1 MNLSSAAWNTFIGDN
16 MKISFY
22 DTKPYDK
29 IFFDRENEKYG
40 YEIRYFET
48 KLSKKTAVLS
58 KGCTAAVAF
67 VNDDIDSDAIDALN
81 EMGVE
86 LIAMRCAGYNNVDLA
101 AAHGK
106 IRVARVPVYSP
117 YAVAEHAMA
126 MLLTLNR
133 RIHKA
138 FLRTRD
144 YNFSLNGL
152 TGFDLHGKNVGV
164 IGTGN
169 IGSAFADICA
179 GFGMNVYAYDIKES
193 NPKAKYVSL
202 DEIFSL
208 CDVISLHCPLTRDT
222 YHIINDE
229 SIKKMKDGVFIV
241 NTSRGSLIDSR
252 ALLDGITDE
261 KIGGACLD
269 VYEEE
274 TEIFHEDFSDTTNKD
289 KLLVQLI
296 SMPNVIVTSHQGF
309 LTREALQK
317 IASVTLKNISD
328 YHNGLPLENEVSQR

>member
-1 MNLSSAAWNTFIGDN
+1 

-22 DTKPYDK
+22 DTKPYDR
-29 IFFDRENEKYG
+29 IFFDLENQKYG

-48 KLSKKTAVLS
+48 KLSVKTAVLS
-58 KGCTAAVAF
+58 KDCTAAVAF
-67 VNDDIDSDAIDALN
+67 VNDDIDEDAIEALRSL
-81 EMGVE
+81 GVG
-86 LIAMRCAGYNNVDLA
+86 LIAMRCAGYNNVDLSA
-101 AAHGK
+101 ARDK
-106 IRVARVPVYSP
+106 IKVARVPVYSP

-152 TGFDLHGKNVGV
+152 TGFDLHGKNAGV

-169 IGSAFADICA
+169 IGSAFIDICT
-179 GFGMNVYAYDIKES
+179 GFGMNVYAYDINETNS
-193 NPKAKYVSL
+193 KAHYVSI
-202 DEIFSL
+202 DEIFSR
-208 CDVISLHCPLTRDT
+208 CDVISLHCPLTKDT
-222 YHIINDE
+222 YHVINRD
-229 SIKKMKDGVFIV
+229 SISRMKDGVFIV
-241 NTSRGSLIDSR
+241 NTSRGSLIDSQ
-252 ALLDGITDE
+252 ALLDGLMSG

-274 TEIFHEDFSDTTNKD
+274 TEIFHEDFSDSVD
-289 KLLVQLI
+289 RDRLLVQLI

-309 LTREALQK
+309 LTREALAK
-317 IASVTLKNISD
+317 IASVTMKNISD
-328 YHNGLPLENEVSQR
+328 FVSGKPLENEVCK

>member
-1 MNLSSAAWNTFIGDN
+1 

-22 DTKPYDK
+22 DTKPYDR
-29 IFFDRENEKYG
+29 IFFDKENEKYG

-58 KGCTAAVAF
+58 KDCDAAVAF
-67 VNDDIDSDAIDALN
+67 VNDDIDKDVISVLH
-81 EMGVE
+81 ELGVG
-86 LIAMRCAGYNNVDLA
+86 LIAMRCAGYNNVDLS

-106 IRVARVPVYSP
+106 IKIARVPVYSP

-152 TGFDLHGKNVGV
+152 TGFDLHGKNVGI

-169 IGSAFADICA
+169 IGSAFIDICT
-179 GFGMNVYAYDIKES
+179 GFGMNVYAYDVIQNNS
-193 NPKAKYVSL
+193 KAEYVSL
-202 DEIFSL
+202 DEIFSK
-208 CDVISLHCPLTRDT
+208 CDVISLHCPLTKDT
-222 YHIINDE
+222 YHIINE
-229 SIKKMKDGVFIV
+229 NSINKMKDGVFIV
-241 NTSRGSLIDSR
+241 NTSRGSLIDSQ
-252 ALLDGITDE
+252 ALLNGITNE

-274 TEIFHEDFSDTTNKD
+274 TEIFHEDFSDATNKD

-309 LTREALQK
+309 LTGEALSR
-317 IASVTLKNISD
+317 IAEVTLKNISD
-328 YHNGLPLENEVSQR
+328 FSNGLPLENEVFTKSKKLFSGELLR

>member
-1 MNLSSAAWNTFIGDN
+1 

-22 DTKPYDK
+22 DTKPYDR
-29 IFFDRENEKYG
+29 IFFDKENEKYG
-40 YEIRYFET
+40 FEIKYFET
-48 KLSKKTAVLS
+48 KLSARTAILS
-58 KGCTAAVAF
+58 KDCVAAVAF
-67 VNDDIDSDAIDALN
+67 VNDDIDSETIDALH
-81 EMGVE
+81 ELGVG
-86 LIAMRCAGYNNVDLA
+86 LIAMRCAGYNNVDLKA
-101 AAHGK
+101 AEGK
-106 IRVARVPVYSP
+106 IKVARVPVYSP

-126 MLLTLNR
+126 LLLTLNR

-169 IGSAFADICA
+169 IGSAFIDICS
-179 GFGMNVYAYDIKES
+179 GFGMNVFAYDIVKNS
-193 NPKAKYVSL
+193 DKAEYVSL
-202 DEIFSL
+202 DRIFRE

-222 YHIINDE
+222 HHIINSE
-229 SIKKMKDGVFIV
+229 SISRMKDGVFIV

-252 ALLDGITDE
+252 ALLDGIINE

-289 KLLVQLI
+289 RLLVQLI

-309 LTREALQK
+309 LTREALGR
-317 IASVTLKNISD
+317 IAAVTLKNISD
-328 YHNGLPLENEVSQR
+328 YTNKLSLKNEVFLKKA

>member
-1 MNLSSAAWNTFIGDN
+1 

-29 IFFDRENEKYG
+29 IFFDKENEKYG
-40 YEIRYFET
+40 YEIRYYET
-48 KLSKKTAVLS
+48 KLSKKTAILS
-58 KGCTAAVAF
+58 KDCTAAVAF
-67 VNDDIDSDAIDALN
+67 VNDDIDEDAISALN
-81 EMGVE
+81 ELGVG
-86 LIAMRCAGYNNVDLA
+86 LIAMRCAGYNNVDLKA
-101 AAHGK
+101 AEGK
-106 IRVARVPVYSP
+106 IKIARVPVYSP
-117 YAVAEHAMA
+117 HAVAEHAMA

-152 TGFDLHGKNVGV
+152 TGFDLYGKTVGV

-169 IGSAFADICA
+169 IGSAFVDICT
-179 GFGMNVYAYDIKES
+179 GFGMKVYAYDIIKT
-193 NPKAKYVSL
+193 NNKAEYASL
-202 DEIFSL
+202 DKIFSE
-208 CDVISLHCPLTRDT
+208 CDIISLHCPLTKDT

-229 SIKKMKDGVFIV
+229 SIGKMKNGVYII
-241 NTSRGSLIDSR
+241 NTSRGSLIDSQ
-252 ALLDGITDE
+252 ALLNGIISK

-289 KLLVQLI
+289 ELLVQLI

-309 LTREALQK
+309 LTKEALEK

-328 YHNGLPLENEVSQR
+328 YSNKRTLENEVFSKKIIKSGSKVPF